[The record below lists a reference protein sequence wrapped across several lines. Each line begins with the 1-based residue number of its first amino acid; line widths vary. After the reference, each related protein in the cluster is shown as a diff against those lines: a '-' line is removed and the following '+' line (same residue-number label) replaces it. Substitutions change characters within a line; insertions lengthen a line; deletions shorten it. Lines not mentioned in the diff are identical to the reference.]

1 MRQSLLLCLIASLV
15 AGPVTTPAAFAGNVR
30 TATPIKHI
38 VIIFN
43 ENRSFDHYF
52 GTYPYALNPPGEPQ
66 FHPMKGTPTVNGY
79 GNPATPSALLTKNP
93 NLNPTNN
100 AILDNNIVSQGSNPF
115 RFDRSQ
121 ANTQD
126 MNHGYTAEQLAF
138 DRGLMDLFPLNT
150 GTAGPPPGAPSVVLT
165 TGQVMGYFDGNTV
178 TALWNY
184 AQHYAMNDNSF
195 GTDFGP
201 STVGAINLISGQNNG
216 VVRVRNGDGDII
228 PDGYGGRTNIGDP
241 DPWGDVCSGSE
252 QAQMG
257 GRNIGDLLNAAGI
270 TWGWFAGGFNL
281 SYANPENGSSGCTP
295 GTGAGSRY
303 STSTLVSALGQQ
315 VDYSPHHTPFQYY
328 ASTSNPTHA
337 RPTSNLTIGFT
348 DAANHN
354 YDVMDFFAAVS
365 AGNFPAVSFL
375 KPIRLQDAHPGNSDP
390 LDEQQFIVKVVKFL
404 QSQPEWSSTALVILY
419 DDSDGWYDHQ
429 MGPIV
434 NTSETNAD
442 ALTGGSRCGTDGKAT
457 ALPGVFPATLHAQG
471 RCGYGPR
478 QPLLVISPWSKH
490 NFVDHTLTDQTSVIR
505 FIEDNWLGG
514 TRIGQG
520 SFDALANSIAS
531 MFDFHQVISKDP
543 VVLDE
548 NTGEVV
554 NAQP

>member
-1 MRQSLLLCLIASLV
+1 MRQCLLLCLIASLV
-15 AGPVTTPAAFAGNVR
+15 AGPVTTPAAFAGNVP

-52 GTYPYALNPPGEPQ
+52 GTYPWALNPKGEPQ
-66 FHPMKGTPTVNGY
+66 FHAAKNTPTVNGL
-79 GNPATPSALLTKNP
+79 GNPFVGSALLNNNP
-93 NLNPTNN
+93 NLNPENG
-100 AILDNNIVSQGSNPF
+100 AGAANPF
-115 RFDRSQ
+115 RLDRSQ
-121 ANTQD
+121 ANTED

-138 DRGLMDLFPLNT
+138 DHGLMDLFPLNT
-150 GTAGPPPGAPSVVLT
+150 GSAGPPPAAPPATVLT

-178 TALWNY
+178 TAMWNY
-184 AQHYAMNDNSF
+184 AQHYAINDNSF

-216 VVRVRNGDGDII
+216 VVKVRNGDGDII
-228 PDGYGGRTNIGDP
+228 PDGSGGRTNIGDP
-241 DPWGDVCSGSE
+241 DPWGDVCSGNE

-257 GRNIGDLLNAAGI
+257 GQNIGDLLNGAGI

-281 SYANPENGSSGCTP
+281 SIVNSDGSTGC
-295 GTGAGSRY
+295 SRA
-303 STSTLVSALGQQ
+303 STSALVPALGSQT
-315 VDYSPHHTPFQYY
+315 DYSPHHTPFQYY
-328 ASTSNPTHA
+328 ASTANPTHA
-337 RPTSNLTIGFT
+337 RPTSVQTIGTT

-354 YDVMDFFAAVS
+354 YDVQDFFAAVS

-390 LDEQQFIVKVVKFL
+390 LDEQQFIVEVANFL
-404 QSQPEWSSTALVILY
+404 QGQPEWSSTALVILY

-434 NTSETNAD
+434 NTSATNAD
-442 ALTGGSRCGTDGKAT
+442 ALTGGSRCGTGAT
-457 ALPGVFPATLHAQG
+457 ALPGVNPATLHAQG

-490 NFVDHTLTDQTSVIR
+490 NFVDHTVTDQTSVIR

-514 TRIGQG
+514 KRIGQG

-543 VVLDE
+543 VILSE
-548 NTGEVV
+548 ETGEVV
-554 NAQP
+554 NAKH

>member
-1 MRQSLLLCLIASLV
+1 MRQCLLLCLIASLV
-15 AGPVTTPAAFAGNVR
+15 AGPVTTPVAFAGNVP

-52 GTYPYALNPPGEPQ
+52 GTYPNALNPKGEPQ
-66 FHPMKGTPTVNGY
+66 FHALRNTPTVNGLS
-79 GNPATPSALLTKNP
+79 NALLNNNP
-93 NLNPTNN
+93 NLNPKNG
-100 AILDNNIVSQGSNPF
+100 AGASNPF

-121 ANTQD
+121 ANTADQ
-126 MNHGYTAEQLAF
+126 NHGYTAEQLAF
-138 DRGLMDLFPLNT
+138 DHGLMDLFPLNT
-150 GTAGPPPGAPSVVLT
+150 GSAGPPPDSPPAPGVVIT
-165 TGQVMGYFDGNTV
+165 NGIVMGYFDGNTV
-178 TALWNY
+178 TAMWNY

-216 VVRVRNGDGDII
+216 VVKVRNGDGDII
-228 PDGYGGRTNIGDP
+228 PDLNGGRTNIGDP
-241 DPWGDVCSGSE
+241 DPWADVCSGNE

-257 GRNIGDLLNAAGI
+257 GQNIGNLLNAAGV

-281 SYANPENGSSGCTP
+281 AIVNPDGSTGCTR
-295 GTGAGSRY
+295 A
-303 STSTLVSALGQQ
+303 STSTIVPALGSQA
-315 VDYSPHHTPFQYY
+315 DYSPHHTPFQYY
-328 ASTSNPTHA
+328 ASTANPTHA
-337 RPTSNLTIGFT
+337 RPTSIQTVGST

-354 YDVMDFFAAVS
+354 YDIQDFFAAVS

-390 LDEQQFIVKVVKFL
+390 LDEQQFVVQVVNFL

-429 MGPIV
+429 IGPIV
-434 NTSETNAD
+434 NTSATNAD
-442 ALTGGSRCGTDGKAT
+442 ALTGGSRCGTGAT
-457 ALPGVFPATLHAQG
+457 ALPGVNPATLHAQG

-490 NFVDHTLTDQTSVIR
+490 NFVDHTVTDQTSVIR

-531 MFDFHQVISKDP
+531 MFDFHQGISKDH
-543 VVLDE
+543 VILNE
-548 NTGEVV
+548 ETGEVV
-554 NAQP
+554 NAQH